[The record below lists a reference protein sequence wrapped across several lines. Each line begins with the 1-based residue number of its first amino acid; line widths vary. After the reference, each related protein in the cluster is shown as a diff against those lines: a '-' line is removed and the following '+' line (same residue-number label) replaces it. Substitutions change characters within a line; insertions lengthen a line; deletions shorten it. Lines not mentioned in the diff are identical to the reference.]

1 MTEQTAGGAE
11 GLPLRE
17 RYGHVF
23 ARLAKYSRAPAKI
36 DESNVYEEANPD
48 TREIIDAL
56 LEDNLLPGSR
66 LEGREHFAE
75 LLKLV
80 KSGKNAIILAEH
92 YSNMDL
98 PAMMYLL
105 EHDEG
110 GFGKELSGRIVAISG
125 VKLNEDDPLVRA
137 YSEAFTR
144 IVIYPSRSLAKLTD
158 PDEINR
164 GKKINMAATRALYSA
179 RQNGRIIMV
188 FPSGTRFRDG
198 KPETKRGVREIDSY
212 LRLFDVMALVSIN
225 GSCLRIP
232 PDNSEDMLD
241 DRVFHDKMIVAASP
255 VMDCKLFRASV
266 LNALPPDAADP
277 KQAAVD
283 RIMELLEEQHVAYE
297 KVRNK
302 K

>member
-1 MTEQTAGGAE
+1 VSEQTAGGVD
-11 GLPLRE
+11 GLSIRE

-23 ARLAKYSRAPAKI
+23 ARLAGYSHAPAKI
-36 DESNVYEEANPD
+36 DESNVYEEANPA
-48 TREIIDAL
+48 TRRIIDAMIK
-56 LEDNLLPGSR
+56 ENLLPGSR
-66 LEGREHFAE
+66 LEGREHFGE

-80 KSGKNAIILAEH
+80 KSGKNALILAEH

-98 PAMMYLL
+98 PVMTYLL
-105 EHDEG
+105 EHDG
-110 GFGKELSGRIVAISG
+110 SGFGKELSERIVAISG

-158 PDEINR
+158 PEEINR
-164 GKKINMAATRALYSA
+164 GKKINMAAMRALYSA
-179 RQNGRIIMV
+179 RQNGRVILV
-188 FPSGTRFRDG
+188 FPSGTRFRPG

-225 GSCLRIP
+225 GSCLRIS
-232 PDNSEDMLD
+232 PDGSEDMLD
-241 DRVFHDKMIVAASP
+241 DRVFHDKIIVAASP
-255 VMDCKLFRASV
+255 VMDCKSFRESV
-266 LNALPPDAADP
+266 LDALPPDAADP

-283 RIMELLEEQHVAYE
+283 SIMELLEEQHALYE